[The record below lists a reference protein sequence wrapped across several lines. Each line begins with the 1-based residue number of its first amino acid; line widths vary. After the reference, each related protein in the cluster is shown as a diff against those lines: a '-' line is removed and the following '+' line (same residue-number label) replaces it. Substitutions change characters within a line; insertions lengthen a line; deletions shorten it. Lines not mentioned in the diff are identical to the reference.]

1 MLDNVDSF
9 SKKLIW
15 VSAICGGV
23 IYPLSILYD
32 LTLLTIPALLIAFLL
47 PFFIILDLK
56 QSRLEKGLLIVIFGA
71 CFHYFFWGGF
81 PSINGVPIIKV
92 PKELLMQHKV
102 IGDIVVFACAGAGGG
117 LIANHADAATVD
129 KQRENSQTPKYLPRA
144 SEQVCTFDKRLVRI
158 ENKLA
163 LLKNVI
169 ILSQSIVIVVLVGV
183 IAWFVI

>member
-15 VSAICGGV
+15 VSVFCGGV
-23 IYPLSILYD
+23 IYPLSIWYD
-32 LTLLTIPALLIAFLL
+32 WTLLTIPALLIAFTL
-47 PFFIILDLK
+47 PFYIILDIK
-56 QSRLEKGLLIVIFGA
+56 QSRLEKGLYIIVFGA

-81 PSINGVPIIKV
+81 PLINGVPIIKV

-117 LIANHADAATVD
+117 LIANHADVATVD
-129 KQRENSQTPKYLPRA
+129 KHRENNQTPKYLPLA
-144 SEQVCTFDKRLVRI
+144 SEQVCAFETRLAKI

-163 LLKNVI
+163 LIKNVI

-183 IAWFVI
+183 IVWFVI